1 MKEIIKKW
9 TGYIVAVVLLL
20 ILASTCINTAGDSI
34 AGEQNIYDKQ
44 LKNRVE
50 ILVTAK
56 NKTDKVVDS
65 LEHENQKKDKELAK
79 LKKEKTTTNKKI
91 ADLEKDKQNTLIKVA
106 SNTYKQ
112 SAEFIGKTYD
122 DKKAVTYTDKGV
134 DLTGTVPNKVVATI
148 VEKEFLEKKLV
159 LTEKNVSDTE
169 KEVAALEGKVKNK
182 DTEIE
187 SLNTLSKEKDLTLE
201 ASKNFNEAT
210 KKENK
215 NLKTGRF
222 INRILIV
229 AAFVGGILIAN

>member
-1 MKEIIKKW
+1 MTEVLKRW
-9 TGYIVAVVLLL
+9 GMYIAAAILLL
-20 ILASTCINTAGDSI
+20 VLAGTCVNSAGKTI
-34 AGEQNIYDKQ
+34 AGEQNVYDKQ

-50 ILVTAK
+50 ILVIAK

-65 LEHENQKKDKELAK
+65 LKYENQKKDKEIAN
-79 LKKEKTTTNKKI
+79 LKKEKAITNKKI
-91 ADLEKDKQNTLIKVA
+91 ADLEKDKQNTLVKVA

-112 SAEFIGKTYD
+112 SAEFIGKTYN

-201 ASKNFNEAT
+201 ASKNLSEAT

-229 AAFVGGILIAN
+229 AAFVGGILVAK